1 MEYLINLK
9 MNFKKGIPYFLAYSV
24 GMLFLI
30 SCEPDKP
37 KAITT
42 VPPVVENTPEIPQIN
57 FSVETQYPHDINSFT
72 EGFLFHDGKLY
83 ESTGATENLPQTKSL
98 FGEVDLK
105 TGKIDVKAELDRN
118 IYFGEGITFLN
129 GKVFQLTY
137 KNQMGFI
144 YDGKTFKNIGKF
156 TYTNREGWGLTTDG
170 KSLIMSD
177 GTSYITYLDPTS
189 FAVTKTLDVAE
200 NNYVVENINE
210 LEYIKG
216 FIYANIWMTNTI
228 VKIDP
233 NTGDV
238 VAKMDLSDLSSQSKE
253 KHPGSLEMNGIA
265 YDSIS
270 NKLLVTGKMWP
281 TIYQIKFPL

>member
-1 MEYLINLK
+1 MKKISLIISLVV
-9 MNFKKGIPYFLAYSV
+9 ISLV
-24 GMLFLI
+24 I
-30 SCEPDKP
+30 TSCEPENP
-37 KAITT
+37 KENNV
-42 VPPVVENTPEIPQIN
+42 VPPVTNNAPEIPQISY
-57 FSVETQYPHDINSFT
+57 SVENQFPHDINSFT

-118 IYFGEGITFLN
+118 IYFGEGIAFLN

-210 LEYIKG
+210 LEFIKG
-216 FIYANIWMTNTI
+216 FIYANIWMTNII

-238 VAKMDLSDLSSQSKE
+238 VAKIDLNDLARQSKE

-270 NKLLVTGKMWP
+270 NKIVVTGKMWP
-281 TIYQIKFPL
+281 TIYEIKFPLN

>member
-1 MEYLINLK
+1 MKKFSLIISLVV
-9 MNFKKGIPYFLAYSV
+9 ISIV
-24 GMLFLI
+24 I
-30 SCEPDKP
+30 TSCEPEKP
-37 KAITT
+37 KENNV
-42 VPPVVENTPEIPQIN
+42 VPPVANNATEIPQIS
-57 FSVETQYPHDINSFT
+57 FSVENQYPHDINSFT

-118 IYFGEGITFLN
+118 IYFGEGIAFLN

-210 LEYIKG
+210 LEFIKG
-216 FIYANIWMTNTI
+216 FIYANIWMTNII

-238 VAKMDLSDLSSQSKE
+238 VAKIDLNDLARQSKE

-270 NKLLVTGKMWP
+270 NKIVVTGKMWP
-281 TIYQIKFPL
+281 TIYEIKFPLN